1 MSEREQ
7 VRSVGQLAASE
18 VLELARRYLEPRQP
32 RDYGLEVVP
41 EGIRQED
48 DWWYVLEKPSRQDIR
63 SYDDYDRLAEAE
75 VSLRDEQNVNVLLVP
90 VLAEE

>member
-48 DWWYVLEKPSRQDIR
+48 DWWYVL
-63 SYDDYDRLAEAE
+63 
-75 VSLRDEQNVNVLLVP
+75 
-90 VLAEE
+90 